1 VPPLGLLLALALAT
15 LLSVAS
21 TARAGEVT
29 PGCVEDP
36 ATEHVTLHSDIAP
49 QLGAQY
55 IAALVDPGAALA
67 APRSWASRP
76 APDTLTHRC
85 AVTPGLSLCDRPH
98 AGGRPASGRRRR
110 RTRS

>member
-1 VPPLGLLLALALAT
+1 VSASRAREESAVPVRSIHRVPPLGLLLALALAT

-36 ATEHVTLHSDIAP
+36 ATEHVTLHSNVAP

-76 APDTLTHRC
+76 APERAHASVC
-85 AVTPGLSLCDRPH
+85 GHARPQ
-98 AGGRPASGRRRR
+98 PV
-110 RTRS
+110 